1 MTESD
6 YMVVMSLGKLR
17 VVRTTLSDIQ
27 GYGLLTE
34 DEEEAI
40 KIIAN
45 AETRLQKIIYIEE

>member
-1 MTESD
+1 MTEGD

-40 KIIAN
+40 TVIAN
-45 AETRLQKIIYIEE
+45 AENRLQKLIYIEE